1 MLFCDTST
9 LAKYYVPETDSA
21 AVRARLDD
29 EDHVAFSELARAEL
43 MGVFHRRLRER
54 KWTKDE
60 FLTVVRQFAKDDMGG
75 YWTWLPL
82 DGSIVEQS
90 VRTFTSLPET
100 VFLRTADCLHLVT
113 AVHHGFREIHSHDM
127 HQIRGASALGL
138 TAVQIP

>member
-54 KWTKDE
+54 KWTSDE
-60 FLTVVRQFAKDDMGG
+60 FLTVVRQFSKDDMGG

-90 VRTFTSLPET
+90 VRTFTTLPET

-113 AVHHGFREIHSHDM
+113 AVHHGFREIYSHDM
-127 HQIRGASALGL
+127 HQIRGASTFGL
-138 TAVQIP
+138 TAVQIQ